1 MKEKKKL
8 KKRHWVLI
16 VLAAMVIISIIMPSK
31 DDTEQAAVKV
41 DPIAENV
48 VREIIEYQGLGE
60 GDSLTKLEV
69 DDYEIKAVVKVGKHD
84 LLTEAMK
91 AAAVSIAISDAL
103 LKEEGWDTLT
113 VEFTDVGTVIMSR
126 KDAKENEFG
135 GKYFPLEEIMK
146 QLGHP

>member
-1 MKEKKKL
+1 MKGKKKL
-8 KKRHWVLI
+8 KKGHWFLI
-16 VLAAMVIISIIMPSK
+16 VLVAMAIISTIM

-48 VREIIEYQGLGE
+48 VREIIKYQGLGE

-84 LLTEAMK
+84 LLTEALK
-91 AAAVSIAISDAL
+91 AEAVYIATSEAL

-113 VEFTDVGTVIMSR
+113 VEFTDVGTVSMNR

-135 GKYFPLEEIMK
+135 GKYFPVEEIMK
-146 QLGHP
+146 QLGLP

>member
-8 KKRHWVLI
+8 KKRHWFLI
-16 VLAAMVIISIIMPSK
+16 VLVAMAIISTIMPSE
-31 DDTEQAAVKV
+31 DDAEQAAVKV

-48 VREIIEYQGLGE
+48 VREIIEYQGLRE

-84 LLTEAMK
+84 LLTEALK
-91 AAAVSIAISDAL
+91 AEAVYISTSEAL

-113 VEFTDVGTVIMSR
+113 VEFTDVGTVSMNR

-135 GKYFPLEEIMK
+135 GKYFPVEEIMK
-146 QLGHP
+146 QLGLP

>member
-84 LLTEAMK
+84 LLTEATK
-91 AAAVSIAISDAL
+91 AETVYSAISDAL